1 MTDKSTRETATDELK
16 TKSIALAKAEADLR
30 EAKADNLGLT
40 MKTSSNTS
48 VDKIVA
54 NGGYIESQITD
65 LKAKIKTYD
74 DIINAWYTTGPGFQ
88 EARGDGLLEATA
100 TQAGLPSA
108 LPDPEISPP
117 ADQGKSKSIG
127 DFFTSINVSVSQS
140 SSKTS
145 TTSSTMAYGGGVSA
159 SYGMLGVSAGL
170 EHSDAHTSAMS
181 ELASCDVDISFE
193 VMRVDISRSWLR
205 SELFYDS
212 HLRPGPHVKFVI
224 ILYYSR
230 QLLIHSL
237 QALPRPLQAQ
247 GPLGTLAAREKCGR
261 NTEGA

>member
-108 LPDPEISPP
+108 LPDPEKCLGLAKQLQDVHHILHYGVRRRGFCVVRYVRCFRWPRTLGR
-117 ADQGKSKSIG
+117 AYERHVRACELRRRY
-127 DFFTSINVSVSQS
+127 FF
-140 SSKTS
+140 
-145 TTSSTMAYGGGVSA
+145 
-159 SYGMLGVSAGL
+159 
-170 EHSDAHTSAMS
+170 
-181 ELASCDVDISFE
+181 
-193 VMRVDISRSWLR
+193 
-205 SELFYDS
+205 
-212 HLRPGPHVKFVI
+212 
-224 ILYYSR
+224 
-230 QLLIHSL
+230 
-237 QALPRPLQAQ
+237 
-247 GPLGTLAAREKCGR
+247 
-261 NTEGA
+261 